1 MMGLFSTRSSASEDV
16 DMAEAEKSSD
26 SSQRA
31 SADQGAVESLAPV
44 RVPFLAY
51 ILGAIAAIGG
61 FVFGYES
68 GQISGFLAM
77 SDFMERF
84 GENGAFSALRSG
96 TIVGLLSA
104 GTLIGCLISAP
115 LADKL
120 GRRYTISASAF
131 FYIVGVLIE
140 ITSSTDWVQFA
151 MGRFAAGLGIGA
163 LSTSVPM
170 YQSESIPK
178 TIRGAV
184 VSSYQL
190 AITLGIW
197 TAYMVNYG
205 TSAQYSNS
213 AQWRIPNGL
222 SALWAILLGS
232 SILLMPESP
241 RFAFRMGREEE
252 ARRNMARLNGVEEFD
267 PLINQEI
274 REIQEGIAAERKGG
288 DHPW

>member
-1 MMGLFSTRSSASEDV
+1 
-16 DMAEAEKSSD
+16 
-26 SSQRA
+26 
-31 SADQGAVESLAPV
+31 
-44 RVPFLAY
+44 
-51 ILGAIAAIGG
+51 
-61 FVFGYES
+61 
-68 GQISGFLAM
+68 M

-170 YQSESIPK
+170 YQSE
-178 TIRGAV
+178 
-184 VSSYQL
+184 
-190 AITLGIW
+190 
-197 TAYMVNYG
+197 
-205 TSAQYSNS
+205 
-213 AQWRIPNGL
+213 
-222 SALWAILLGS
+222 
-232 SILLMPESP
+232 
-241 RFAFRMGREEE
+241 
-252 ARRNMARLNGVEEFD
+252 
-267 PLINQEI
+267 
-274 REIQEGIAAERKGG
+274 
-288 DHPW
+288 